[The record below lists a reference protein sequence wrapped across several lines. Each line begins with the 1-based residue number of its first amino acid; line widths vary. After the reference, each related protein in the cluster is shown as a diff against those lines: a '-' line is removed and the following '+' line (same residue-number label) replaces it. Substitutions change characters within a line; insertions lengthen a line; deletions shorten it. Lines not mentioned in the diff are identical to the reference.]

1 MLPNTVSQRNLL
13 SLPAELRQQIFYE
26 VLRPEEDLDISIS
39 TKRGTFLCG
48 QLRSIEIRLAK
59 LEISMQRTT
68 IENTSLSLRVSYLSL
83 YDDIPYV
90 LCDDIQYVLEL
101 WKREND
107 KLSVKLNKLIE
118 QDELGDRGT

>member
-1 MLPNTVSQRNLL
+1 MLPNTVSQRDLL

-107 KLSVKLNKLIE
+107 KLSIKLNKLIE
-118 QDELGDRGT
+118 QDELDDRGT

>member
-83 YDDIPYV
+83 YDDISYV
-90 LCDDIQYVLEL
+90 LYDDIQYVLEL

-107 KLSVKLNKLIE
+107 KLSIKLNKLIE
-118 QDELGDRGT
+118 QDELDDRGT

>member
-118 QDELGDRGT
+118 QDELDDRGT